1 MADMNVPEKYLEL
14 MYSVPHSDVRWI
26 TQEEFDADLKGYVP
40 EVRRILNERCGS
52 LNEAEPHVRQRITQV
67 KAELVTAAWRNAFRR
82 N

>member
-1 MADMNVPEKYLEL
+1 MNVPEKYLEL
-14 MYSVPHSDVRWI
+14 MYSVPPNEVRWI
-26 TQEEFDADLKGYVP
+26 TQEEFDADLRGYVP

-52 LNEAEPHVRQRITQV
+52 LNELEPRARQCITQV